1 MSMQTL
7 LCRELSSSY
16 EGEHLLFGLTARYEE
31 LTNENAHVE
40 SWYANELW
48 L

>member
-31 LTNENAHVE
+31 YKQNAMNGILE
-40 SWYANELW
+40 
-48 L
+48 